1 MRVFNFSFS
10 VKTKKKKGKNS
21 LRTFNFIDIRPW
33 LIFYSPSKRMQKLS
47 LNDFEKF
54 DLYFEI
60 RLYIKQLSIND
71 SRDI

>member
-1 MRVFNFSFS
+1 
-10 VKTKKKKGKNS
+10 
-21 LRTFNFIDIRPW
+21 
-33 LIFYSPSKRMQKLS
+33 MQKLS